1 MRYKFLIPL
10 KSTLA
15 TLTPQVEHCND
26 AESLVA
32 GIEAAGKG
40 EGETEEVETLCKLAQ
55 VLKSFHALLV
65 IKRALYLN

>member
-15 TLTPQVEHCND
+15 SLTPQVEHCND

-65 IKRALYLN
+65 IICI

>member
-1 MRYKFLIPL
+1 MRYKFLILL
-10 KSTLA
+10 KSILA
-15 TLTPQVEHCND
+15 STTPQVEHCND

-55 VLKSFHALLV
+55 VLKSF
-65 IKRALYLN
+65 